1 MTWRDHVPSAVER
14 LLADHSNGAHAQHRR
29 STRGTRTVRVG
40 QLDVAAAGAP
50 VWVVIGP
57 VREDASSR
65 AGEVLDR
72 MASLGPRFR
81 VGLQPSPHTTRWN
94 FTDKPS
100 LSAKSTFDISG
111 CTTTQEV
118 LDRVVGRPPAGPIS
132 VGQAGEH
139 LCICIDHGIGDSHL
153 MSEVAAAL
161 SHTEAPNGFVDP
173 VPAPTIDKPVRSAIC
188 NYLKSAPRQVIR
200 QAISLATTAWSSSSV
215 RARAAARGEA
225 PIVEG
230 GKAANDFR
238 TVFVKSEPHFV
249 DELRVWRDAT
259 NTHASVTGLVMLSI
273 YRALRDAGITLAD
286 DCEVVVDLRRFLP
299 HAAQTLSNFFTVARV
314 HAGAGTSYEN
324 FSAELGARAE
334 SIGTFV
340 KLAVYVL
347 LARALGVIRRHRN
360 QPGRLL
366 DGGRKSRSAVHVTI
380 SDISKMPALAK
391 LAWTRPL
398 DAELA
403 VSLPAGSPSH
413 LSIAVWVARYGSVQV
428 SATFSASAVDP
439 DAVRNALRE
448 AFASQNRCAAEESPR
463 STARNAVA

>member
-14 LLADHSNGAHAQHRR
+14 LLADHSNGADAQHRR

-57 VREDASSR
+57 VRDDACSR

-81 VGLQPSPHTTRWN
+81 VGLQPSPSTTRWN

-100 LSAKSTFDISG
+100 LSAKPTFDISG
-111 CTTTQEV
+111 CTTTQEI
-118 LDRVVGRPPAGPIS
+118 LDRVVGRPPAAPIS

-153 MSEVAAAL
+153 MTEVVAAL

-173 VPAPTIDKPVRSAIC
+173 VPAPTIDKPAQSAIC

-200 QAISLATTAWSSSSV
+200 QAISLASTAWSSSSV
-215 RARAAARGEA
+215 RAHAAARGDE
-225 PIVEG
+225 PIVKGAKE
-230 GKAANDFR
+230 ANDYF

-259 NTHASVTGLVMLSI
+259 NTRASVTALVMLSI

-299 HAAQTLSNFFTVARV
+299 DAAQTLSNFFTVARV

-324 FSAELGARAE
+324 FSAALGASAE
-334 SIGTFV
+334 SVGTFV
-340 KLAVYVL
+340 KMAAYVS
-347 LARALGVIRRHRN
+347 LARVFGIVRRHRDR
-360 QPGRLL
+360 PGRVLHSGL
-366 DGGRKSRSAVHVTI
+366 KSSSAMHVTI

-403 VSLPAGSPSH
+403 VSLPPGGPSH

-428 SATFSASAVDP
+428 SATFSAASVDP
-439 DAVRNALRE
+439 DTVRKALRG
-448 AFASQNRCAAEESPR
+448 AFASQNLCAGKDSPR
-463 STARNAVA
+463 SAARNAVA